1 MEAAMTDTQGL
12 KDDLAFL
19 RGLAQ
24 DNGAS
29 LARDGFF
36 LAVIGLL
43 FGLIDA
49 VYWLIFWGPLAGA
62 MPLANWLWVAGVA
75 AMVLAIEIGKRRL
88 PAPTAAAAR
97 AMSSAWAGVGVALTS
112 GGLGLLAAGW
122 RLHDGAFVLATF
134 PILLFALY
142 GAAWSVAFAVK
153 RLSWFAW
160 ISAGCFVA
168 AIAEGL
174 LYRSPHQWL
183 ALSIGL
189 FLLVGLPG
197 LVILKKAKA

>member
-1 MEAAMTDTQGL
+1 METAMSGAQDL

-19 RGLAQ
+19 RDLTQ
-24 DNGAS
+24 DSGRG
-29 LARDGFF
+29 LARDG
-36 LAVIGLL
+36 LALALIGLS
-43 FGLIDA
+43 FGVVSL
-49 VYWLIFWGPLAGA
+49 VYWLIFSGPLSVARGVSW
-62 MPLANWLWVAGVA
+62 WLWVIALGGDIAV
-75 AMVLAIEIGKRRL
+75 MELAKRGL
-88 PAPTAAAAR
+88 PAPSGAAAR
-97 AMSSAWAGVGVALTS
+97 ALSTAWNGVGVSLTA
-112 GGLGLLAAGW
+112 GGLGLWAAAW
-122 RLHDGAFVLATF
+122 RIHDATFILGTF

-160 ISAGCFVA
+160 ISAGCFAA
-168 AIAEGL
+168 AIAEGM
-174 LYRSPHQWL
+174 LYRTPHQWL